1 MGGDGGSIPTRAD
14 LVKLKDKE
22 KKADPHEQQKIR
34 WSYCTMSNQ
43 PLAEPVVADEL
54 GNLYNKEHVLKYLVD
69 RKNNPEKH
77 YDAAFQHIHSS
88 KVRVHCHSGGSICP
102 SPFSERSP
110 IDTLLHDTFSL
121 HTNAYIGFCT

>member
-1 MGGDGGSIPTRAD
+1 MGGDGGSIPTRSD

-88 KVRVHCHSGGSICP
+88 KVRMHSLAVDRSICLLP
-102 SPFSERSP
+102 ILRMVAC
-110 IDTLLHDTFSL
+110 IDTPLRDT
-121 HTNAYIGFCT
+121 I